1 MKLNPPDNMP
11 PERII
16 VFGNPG
22 TGKSTAALSLARVTG
37 GNVFVIDTDY
47 SASYARLLATEFN
60 DLANQVNVQVVSSDD
75 WVGIITAI
83 RTAVDTATAGDW
95 IILDSISPTWQALQT
110 HYINIRHGNDFL
122 DVFALAGK
130 DATRQTTDAD
140 MNWQAI
146 NAEYNKLYR
155 AILSTPA
162 HVLLTAEQDAIG
174 DRDDKKLQQLY
185 GTYGVKPKG
194 QKALGHTT
202 HSVLWLKKN
211 RSGEY
216 VFTTVKDR
224 GRDDVEDMSI
234 TDFGKDYLMKIGGWR
249 PAK

>member
-1 MKLNPPDNMP
+1 MKLNPPANMP

-22 TGKSTAALSLARVTG
+22 CGKSTAALSLARVAG

-47 SASYARLLATEFN
+47 SASYHRLLATEFT
-60 DLANQVNVQVVSSDD
+60 DIADNVSVEVVSSDD
-75 WVGIITAI
+75 WVGIIS
-83 RTAVDTATAGDW
+83 AVRNAVEVAGPGDW
-95 IILDSISPTWQALQT
+95 IVLDSISPTWQALQT
-110 HYINIRHGNDFL
+110 HYINIRHGEDFL

-155 AILSTPA
+155 LLLGSQAN
-162 HVLLTAEQDAIG
+162 VLITAEQDSIG

-185 GTYGVKPKG
+185 GAYGVKPKG

-202 HSVLWLKKN
+202 HSVLWLKKA
-211 RSGEY
+211 RTGEY
-216 VFTTVKDR
+216 AFTTVKDR
-224 GRDDVEDMSI
+224 GREEVEDMVL
-234 TDFGKDYLMKIGGWR
+234 TDFGKDYLMKIAMWR
-249 PAK
+249 P